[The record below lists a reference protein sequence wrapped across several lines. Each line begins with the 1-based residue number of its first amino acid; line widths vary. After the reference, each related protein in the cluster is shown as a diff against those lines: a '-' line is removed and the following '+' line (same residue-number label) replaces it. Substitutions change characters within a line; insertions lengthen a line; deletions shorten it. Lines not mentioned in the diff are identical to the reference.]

1 MTLRKFLCRNK
12 AVSILYNWGS
22 FVSQGEIP
30 YLIFGVESHDASLV
44 SADDGLAGFDDG
56 RAGFV
61 LEFVGDKEQQEAAL
75 QQVDS
80 KEERHE
86 AEVRVV
92 IEDVIDS
99 LGGSYGMRRGGDEA
113 LRGDPE
119 VVVIEQRDRIPFA
132 VQQDMQGVHEMCT
145 VGDDDLGLEH
155 GLGDAFGRIAGADG
169 VD

>member
-1 MTLRKFLCRNK
+1 MTLRKFLCNGMLDDWTRNREGPK
-12 AVSILYNWGS
+12 IS
-22 FVSQGEIP
+22 

-44 SADDGLAGFDDG
+44 SADDGLARFDDG

-80 KEERHE
+80 KEEWHE

-119 VVVIEQRDRIPFA
+119 VVVVEQRDRVPFA
-132 VQQDMQGVHEMCT
+132 VQQDVQGVHEMGT
-145 VGDDDLGLEH
+145 VSDDDLGLKH
-155 GLGDAFGRIAGADG
+155 GLGDTFGRIAGSDR
-169 VD
+169 VH

>member
-12 AVSILYNWGS
+12 AVSILYNWES

-44 SADDGLAGFDDG
+44 SADDGLARFDDG

-119 VVVIEQRDRIPFA
+119 VVVVEQRDRVPFA
-132 VQQDMQGVHEMCT
+132 V
-145 VGDDDLGLEH
+145 
-155 GLGDAFGRIAGADG
+155 
-169 VD
+169 